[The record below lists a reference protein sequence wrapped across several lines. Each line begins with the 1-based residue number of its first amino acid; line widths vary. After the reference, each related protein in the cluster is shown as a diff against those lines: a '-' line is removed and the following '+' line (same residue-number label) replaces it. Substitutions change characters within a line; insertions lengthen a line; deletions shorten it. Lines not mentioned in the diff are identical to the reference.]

1 MKPCDHFLEVVVLL
15 NKFSNRST
23 DIDDLE
29 IESLRYFF
37 YEDRGSAYEL
47 FADLFDDIDEFKI
60 VGRFNNNRN
69 QSKEINKIVGFVYTN
84 IMKLKN
90 KRTCKGQDTFL
101 QFFRHCWLFNF
112 H

>member
-60 VGRFNNNRN
+60 IGGFNNDKN
-69 QSKEINKIVGFVYTN
+69 QSKEINKIFGFAYTS
-84 IMKLKN
+84 IMKLKKKMN
-90 KRTCKGQDTFL
+90 M
-101 QFFRHCWLFNF
+101 
-112 H
+112 